1 MTSAAPTPPWTDED
15 LAARVARPRDS
26 VATLRDAQDACREL
40 YQRHA
45 RSLLAFLAG
54 RVARADLEDAHHA
67 VWLRVWEKL
76 PTQFDG
82 RHFRGWLFQIARNYL
97 IDQARRPRPDL
108 TAETY
113 AWAAADACRPD
124 ERLLEEERQLVL
136 ERCLKKLDEVL
147 AALIRGRLGGEGYP
161 ELCRRLSLPAER
173 AHRLFHEAKD
183 QLQAC
188 VARSIA

>member
-1 MTSAAPTPPWTDED
+1 MTSAAPTSPWTDEQ
-15 LAARVARPRDS
+15 LAARIARPRES
-26 VATLRDAQDACREL
+26 AAHLRDAQDACREL

-45 RSLLAFLAG
+45 RPLLAFLAG

-82 RHFRGWLFQIARNYL
+82 RHFRGWLFQIARNHL
-97 IDQARRPRPDL
+97 IDQARRQRPDL
-108 TAETY
+108 TAETDD
-113 AWAAADACRPD
+113 WAAANTDRPD
-124 ERLLEEERQLVL
+124 ERLLEEERRLVL
-136 ERCLKKLDEVL
+136 ERCLKKMDEVL

-173 AHRLFHEAKD
+173 AHRLFHQAKD
-183 QLQAC
+183 QLQTC
-188 VARSIA
+188 VDRSTA